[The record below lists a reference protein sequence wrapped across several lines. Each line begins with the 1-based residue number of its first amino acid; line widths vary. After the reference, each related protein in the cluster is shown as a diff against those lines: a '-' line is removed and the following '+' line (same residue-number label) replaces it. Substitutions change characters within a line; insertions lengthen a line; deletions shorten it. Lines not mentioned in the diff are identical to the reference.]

1 MSKNPAASGQY
12 FDENF
17 ILSRKDKNILDNN
30 IKKISDTIIPLI
42 NDLGTDIKEH
52 ISSLMNQNGVQLKH
66 KWEAFKLAYYNTQ
79 LEFIDKLTEK
89 LNETCQYLKEKLERV
104 QRLFSLSSNQIVKQ
118 ENIRSKRRKKE
129 NRRKSRQRFLCRL
142 KKGAIDVLKL
152 ITKNKSWTIESV
164 YKLADSKSIEDII
177 TDDIST
183 FSKPQGMYLGYL
195 MKFNLFP
202 HIIKCLIV
210 DELPKAA
217 ADGYSATQE
226 QSTSFYASKG
236 WAFESVLISQDE
248 SSLND
253 DDDNND
259 HDSDD
264 DDHDDHDMDDNDHD
278 DHDMDDNDNVGDD
291 TDND

>member
-1 MSKNPAASGQY
+1 MLN
-12 FDENF
+12 
-17 ILSRKDKNILDNN
+17 
-30 IKKISDTIIPLI
+30 KKI
-42 NDLGTDIKEH
+42 
-52 ISSLMNQNGVQLKH
+52 
-66 KWEAFKLAYYNTQ
+66 Y
-79 LEFIDKLTEK
+79 
-89 LNETCQYLKEKLERV
+89 
-104 QRLFSLSSNQIVKQ
+104 
-118 ENIRSKRRKKE
+118 
-129 NRRKSRQRFLCRL
+129 
-142 KKGAIDVLKL
+142 VLKDER
-152 ITKNKSWTIESV
+152 KR
-164 YKLADSKSIEDII
+164 
-177 TDDIST
+177 
-183 FSKPQGMYLGYL
+183 
-195 MKFNLFP
+195 
-202 HIIKCLIV
+202 IV
-210 DELPKAA
+210 GKAA

>member
-1 MSKNPAASGQY
+1 M
-12 FDENF
+12 
-17 ILSRKDKNILDNN
+17 
-30 IKKISDTIIPLI
+30 
-42 NDLGTDIKEH
+42 
-52 ISSLMNQNGVQLKH
+52 
-66 KWEAFKLAYYNTQ
+66 
-79 LEFIDKLTEK
+79 
-89 LNETCQYLKEKLERV
+89 
-104 QRLFSLSSNQIVKQ
+104 
-118 ENIRSKRRKKE
+118 RSKRRKKE
-129 NRRKSRQRFLCRL
+129 NRRKSKQRFLCRL

-164 YKLADSKSIEDII
+164 YKLANSKSIEDII

-202 HIIKCLIV
+202 HIVKCLIV

-236 WAFESVLISQDE
+236 WAFESVLISQNG
-248 SSLND
+248 SSVND
-253 DDDNND
+253 DDDYD

-264 DDHDDHDMDDNDHD
+264 DDHDHDMDDNDD
-278 DHDMDDNDNVGDD
+278 VGDD
-291 TDND
+291 TDNDSLNDTA